1 MSTFPVTSATLI
13 AKIKNLPPGEDSA
26 AWVRFWNSYS
36 AAIRQFAAMKGGE
49 ENADDIVM
57 TVLGKLVEVLRSGQ
71 YTPEKGKFHSYLA
84 TMIVNEVHMSHRKEV
99 ARASD
104 RKVSLDSSIGGA
116 TPEST
121 DRTIA
126 DTLAAPE
133 ASPEQLDAD
142 WREAVLKSAVE
153 HVLTKTAL
161 SERDRNVYRE
171 YALEGRDIG
180 EVAAKYRISRN
191 YVSQI
196 RVRIDKRIVAVGQ
209 SLVAGD
215 GIA

>member
-13 AKIKNLPPGEDSA
+13 AKIKDLAPGEDSA

-36 AAIRQFAAMKGGE
+36 SAIRQFAAMKGGE

-84 TMIVNEVHMSHRKEV
+84 TMIVNEVHMSHRKEI

-104 RKVSLDSSIGGA
+104 RKVSIDSSLGGGDA
-116 TPEST
+116 EAS

-126 DTLAAPE
+126 DTLAAPD

-180 EVAAKYRISRN
+180 EVAAKYHISRN

-196 RVRIDKRIVAVGQ
+196 RVRIDKRIVAFGKT
-209 SLVAGD
+209 LVAG
-215 GIA
+215 A

>member
-1 MSTFPVTSATLI
+1 MSSFPVTSVTLI
-13 AKIKNLPPGEDSA
+13 QKIKTLSPGEDGA
-26 AWVRFWNSYS
+26 AWVRFWDTYS
-36 AAIRQFAAMKGGE
+36 LAIRQFAALKGGE

-57 TVLGKLVEVLRSGQ
+57 TVLGKLVDVLRSGQ

-84 TMIVNEVHMSHRKEV
+84 TMIVNEVHMSHRREI

-104 RKVSLDSSIGGA
+104 RKVSIDSSVPGGA
-116 TPEST
+116 AESS

-126 DTLAAPE
+126 DTIAAPE
-133 ASPEQLDAD
+133 VSPEQLDAD

-153 HVLTKTAL
+153 HVLTKTAI

-196 RVRIDKRIVAVGQ
+196 RVRIDKRIVDFGKT
-209 SLVAGD
+209 LVAG
-215 GIA
+215 A

>member
-36 AAIRQFAAMKGGE
+36 SAIRQFAAMKGGE

-84 TMIVNEVHMSHRKEV
+84 TMIVNEVHMSHRKDV

-104 RKVSLDSSIGGA
+104 RKVSLDSAVGGS
-116 TPEST
+116 TPEAT

-133 ASPEQLDAD
+133 VSPEQLDAD

-180 EVAAKYRISRN
+180 EVAAKYKISRN

-196 RVRIDKRIVAVGQ
+196 RVRIDRRIVAVGQ

-215 GIA
+215 GVA

>member
-1 MSTFPVTSATLI
+1 MSTFPVTSVTLI
-13 AKIKNLPPGEDSA
+13 AKIRNLAPGEDSA

-36 AAIRQFAAMKGGE
+36 DAIRQFAALKGGE

-57 TVLGKLVEVLRSGQ
+57 TVLGKLVDVLRNGQ

-84 TMIVNEVHMSHRKEV
+84 TMILNEGHMSHRREV
-99 ARASD
+99 ARAAD
-104 RKVSLDSSIGGA
+104 RKVSIDSSVPGGA
-116 TPEST
+116 AESS

-126 DTLAAPE
+126 DTIAAPE
-133 ASPEQLDAD
+133 VSPEQLDAD

-153 HVLTKTAL
+153 HVLTKTAI

-171 YALEGRDIG
+171 YALDGRDIG

-196 RVRIDKRIVAVGQ
+196 RVRIDKRIVDFGKT
-209 SLVAGD
+209 LVAG
-215 GIA
+215 A

>member
-1 MSTFPVTSATLI
+1 
-13 AKIKNLPPGEDSA
+13 
-26 AWVRFWNSYS
+26 
-36 AAIRQFAAMKGGE
+36 
-49 ENADDIVM
+49 
-57 TVLGKLVEVLRSGQ
+57 
-71 YTPEKGKFHSYLA
+71 
-84 TMIVNEVHMSHRKEV
+84 MIVNEVHMSHRREI

-104 RKVSLDSSIGGA
+104 RKVSIDSSVPGGA
-116 TPEST
+116 AEYS
-121 DRTIA
+121 DRTLA
-126 DTLAAPE
+126 DTIAAPE
-133 ASPEQLDAD
+133 VSPERLDAD

-196 RVRIDKRIVAVGQ
+196 RVRIDKRIVDFGKT
-209 SLVAGD
+209 LDAG
-215 GIA
+215 A

>member
-1 MSTFPVTSATLI
+1 MSTFPVTSVTLI
-13 AKIKNLPPGEDSA
+13 AKIRNLAPGEDSA

-36 AAIRQFAAMKGGE
+36 DAIRQFAALKGGE

-57 TVLGKLVEVLRSGQ
+57 TVLGKLVDVLRSG
-71 YTPEKGKFHSYLA
+71 GKFHSYLA
-84 TMIVNEVHMSHRKEV
+84 TMIVNEVHMSHRREI

-104 RKVSLDSSIGGA
+104 RKVSIDSSVPGGA
-116 TPEST
+116 AESS

-126 DTLAAPE
+126 DTIAAPE
-133 ASPEQLDAD
+133 VSPEQLDAD

-153 HVLTKTAL
+153 HVLTKTAI

-171 YALEGRDIG
+171 YALDGRDIG

-196 RVRIDKRIVAVGQ
+196 RVRIDKRIVDFGKT
-209 SLVAGD
+209 LVAG
-215 GIA
+215 A

>member
-1 MSTFPVTSATLI
+1 MSTFPVTSVTLI
-13 AKIKNLPPGEDSA
+13 AKIKNLAPGEDSA

-57 TVLGKLVEVLRSGQ
+57 TVLGKLVDVLRSGQ

-84 TMIVNEVHMSHRKEV
+84 TMIVNEVHMSHRREM
-99 ARASD
+99 ARAAD
-104 RKVSLDSSIGGA
+104 RKVSMDSAVGGSA
-116 TPEST
+116 PEAT
-121 DRTIA
+121 DRTVA

-133 ASPEQLDAD
+133 ASPEQLDED
-142 WREAVLKSAVE
+142 WRQAVLKSAVN

-180 EVAAKYRISRN
+180 DVAQKYGISRN

-196 RVRIDKRIVAVGQ
+196 KLRIDKRIVAVGK
-209 SLVAGD
+209 SLVAGE
-215 GIA
+215 GNV

>member
-1 MSTFPVTSATLI
+1 MSTFPVTSVTLI
-13 AKIKNLPPGEDSA
+13 AKIKNLAPGEDSA

-36 AAIRQFAAMKGGE
+36 DAIRQFAAIKGGE

-57 TVLGKLVEVLRSGQ
+57 TVLGKLVDVLRNGQ

-84 TMIVNEVHMSHRKEV
+84 TMIVNEVHMSHRKEM
-99 ARASD
+99 ARAAD
-104 RKVSLDSSIGGA
+104 RKVSLDSAIGGA
-116 TPEST
+116 APDSS

-133 ASPEQLDAD
+133 ISPEVLDAD
-142 WREAVLKSAVE
+142 LRAAVLKSAVD
-153 HVLTKTAL
+153 HVLNKAAL

-171 YALEGRDIG
+171 YTFEGRDIG
-180 EVAAKYRISRN
+180 EVAAKYKISRN

-196 RVRIDKRIVAVGQ
+196 RVRIDRRIVDFGKT
-209 SLVAGD
+209 LVAEEGLS
-215 GIA
+215 